1 MSVRITVLLEEDV
14 DAQFTA
20 FCQDKGF
27 KKSTL
32 AARLIREHLAQEF
45 ASINVLNNGM
55 PSKAV
60 NRKSRGLPAKRESSV
75 Q

>member
-32 AARLIREHLAQEF
+32 VARLIREHLAQENTSF
-45 ASINVLNNGM
+45 ETK
-55 PSKAV
+55 PSGLSA
-60 NRKSRGLPAKRESSV
+60 RKRGSV

>member
-32 AARLIREHLAQEF
+32 AARLIREHLAQENTSF
-45 ASINVLNNGM
+45 ESAALG
-55 PSKAV
+55 
-60 NRKSRGLPAKRESSV
+60 RKPRGISRKRGSV

>member
-1 MSVRITVLLEEDV
+1 MSVRMTVLLEEDV

-20 FCQDKGF
+20 FCQEKGF

-32 AARLIREHLAQEF
+32 AARLIREHLAREN
-45 ASINVLNNGM
+45 ASFVIGGLGGK
-55 PSKAV
+55 P
-60 NRKSRGLPAKRESSV
+60 RGISAKKRGSV

>member
-14 DAQFTA
+14 DARFTA

-32 AARLIREHLAQEF
+32 AARLIREHLALEADPLQIQNNQKHAR
-45 ASINVLNNGM
+45 AS
-55 PSKAV
+55 
-60 NRKSRGLPAKRESSV
+60 SRGMAR
-75 Q
+75 

>member
-20 FCQDKGF
+20 FCQAKGF

-32 AARLIREHLAQEF
+32 AARLIREHLAQENASF
-45 ASINVLNNGM
+45 ASGALG
-55 PSKAV
+55 
-60 NRKSRGLPAKRESSV
+60 RKPRGISAKKRGSV

>member
-1 MSVRITVLLEEDV
+1 MSVRITVLLEEEV

-20 FCQDKGF
+20 FCQTRGF

-32 AARLIREHLAQEF
+32 AARLIREHLAREVPT
-45 ASINVLNNGM
+45 SEHGSLE
-55 PSKAV
+55 
-60 NRKSRGLPAKRESSV
+60 KRAHDLSARMKDSV